1 MDNGVRTI
9 AFPAIST
16 GAYRFPAGR
25 AAEIAVATV
34 AEVIAKRAEIELV
47 QFCCF
52 SEAAGELVRSRLQAL
67 ENARG

>member
-25 AAEIAVATV
+25 AAEIAVRTV
-34 AEVIAKRAEIELV
+34 TEAIAKRDEIRLV

-52 SEAAGELVRSRLQAL
+52 SDAAGQLVRDRLQAL
-67 ENARG
+67 EASL